1 MFVRRPNGHLE
12 ERSCAE
18 EFRRGVNVTK
28 GQWLRTAERK
38 IFDFVA
44 INLTNFNERLDQA
57 VTRGVNGATYSSQSR
72 ILVSNRRRIQFNL
85 SIAASFSLL
94 T

>member
-1 MFVRRPNGHLE
+1 MAILKSEVVPKNSGAAFE
-12 ERSCAE
+12 
-18 EFRRGVNVTK
+18 VTK
-28 GQWLRTAERK
+28 GQRLRTAERK

-72 ILVSNRRRIQFNL
+72 ILVSNRRRIQFNP
-85 SIAASFSLL
+85 SVAV
-94 T
+94 